1 LYTVYILESRKYS
14 RLPVF
19 TGHCKK
25 GESMDTEQKLYPASR
40 NPLCFKPSR
49 ALPTEIAI
57 IGAGTIGPDIGY
69 YFKAALPGIKLYL
82 VDVVE
87 EPLKKAEK
95 RITGYVQKA
104 TEKRKMKEDQAQK
117 VLENIMYTMD
127 YDTIKNCDLVIE
139 AATESIPLKQKI
151 FNTVETI
158 VGEDTIITSNTSSIP
173 ADRIFSAMKKPGRTT
188 ITHFFAPAWR
198 SLPVEV
204 IRWEKASPEVI
215 DYLFW
220 LFANTGKAP
229 IITDNAICFML
240 DRVFDNWCNEAAY
253 LLDAATASQIDSVA
267 GEFVFAGPFYVLNLA
282 NGNPIVIET
291 NMLQMEEGPHYR
303 PAAILGSVDAWQ
315 TVRPG
320 GTVEVPEELRQTIRD
335 RMLGI
340 LFSQS
345 FDIVDRGIGTEADL
359 NFGCQV
365 ALGFKKGPFDIMRE
379 LGEAEVSRIMKQFEK
394 ERPGFP
400 QPKRPLSDYQDF
412 KRFILVDQ
420 IDGVTVI
427 TLRRPQAMNAIS
439 DEVDNEILAV
449 LKEHAGDPSVKGF
462 VITGYGTAAFSAGA
476 DIGKFPQTLGNWDA
490 AVTYAR
496 DCAQVQLFMDQMEKP
511 VVAAINGI
519 ALGGGF
525 EIALRCQSMV
535 ATKNAVFQFP
545 EITLGILP
553 GMGGCIVPY
562 RKWPQGAALFHEM
575 ICLAR
580 RVNVQEAMDIGM
592 VTKVVDD
599 YSEMIEAAVKEVNN
613 LQGKI
618 KKIPDGSVAIPE
630 ITIPEPPMAGKLALS
645 KEAVSVMVKT
655 IKQGA
660 AAETFAEALEIG
672 YQGFGE
678 IACTDAAREGISA
691 FLEKRKPEFK
701 K

>member
-1 LYTVYILESRKYS
+1 
-14 RLPVF
+14 
-19 TGHCKK
+19 
-25 GESMDTEQKLYPASR
+25 MDTEKKLYPASN
-40 NPLCFKPSR
+40 NPLSFRPTR
-49 ALPTEIAI
+49 ALPREIAI

-69 YFKAALPGIKLYL
+69 YFKTALPDIKLHL

-87 EPLKKAEK
+87 EPLKNAEK

-104 TEKRKMKEDQAQK
+104 TEKRKMKEDQATA
-117 VLENIMYTMD
+117 VLDNIVYTQD
-127 YDTIKNCDLVIE
+127 YDQIGNCDLVIE
-139 AATESIPLKQKI
+139 AATENIPLKRKI
-151 FNTVETI
+151 FDTVEKI

-173 ADRIFSAMKKPGRTT
+173 ADRIFSSMKKPERTT

-204 IRWEKASPEVI
+204 IRWKEASPEVV

-220 LFANTGKAP
+220 LFAQTGKVP
-229 IITDNAICFML
+229 IITDNVICFML

-253 LLDAATASQIDSVA
+253 LLDSATASQIDSVA
-267 GEFVFAGPFYVLNLA
+267 GEFVFAGPFYVLNMA
-282 NGNPIVIET
+282 NGNPIIIET
-291 NMLQMEEGPHYR
+291 NTLQMEEGPHYR
-303 PAAILGSVDAWQ
+303 PAPILGSVDTWH

-320 GTVEVPEELRQTIRD
+320 STVEVPEELRQTIRD

-345 FDIVDRGIGTEADL
+345 FDIVDRGIGTKADC

-365 ALGFKKGPFDIMRE
+365 ALGFRKGPFDIMHD
-379 LGEAEVSRIMKQFEK
+379 LGEAEVGRIMERFEK

-400 QPKRPLSDYQDF
+400 RAKKPLSDYQDF
-412 KRFILVDQ
+412 KRFLLVDE
-420 IDGVTVI
+420 IYGVKVI

-439 DEVDNEILAV
+439 DEINNEILSV
-449 LKEHAGDPSVKGF
+449 LKEHTDDPSVKGF

-490 AVTYAR
+490 AVNYAR
-496 DCAQVQLFMDQMEKP
+496 DCAQVQRFMDQMEKP
-511 VVAAINGI
+511 IVAAINGM
-519 ALGGGF
+519 ALGGGL
-525 EIALRCQSMV
+525 EIALRCHSIV

-553 GMGGCIVPY
+553 GIGGCIVPY
-562 RKWPQGAALFHEM
+562 RKWPQGAKLFHEM

-580 RVNVQEAMDIGM
+580 RISAQEAVDIGM

-599 YSEMIEAAVKEVNN
+599 YPAMINEAVEEVKK

-618 KKIPDGSVAIPE
+618 TRIPEGSVDIPE
-630 ITIPEPPMAGKLALS
+630 ITIPQPPMAGKLALS
-645 KEAVSVMVKT
+645 KEAISVTIKT

-660 AAETFAEALEIG
+660 AADTLADALEIG
-672 YQGFGE
+672 YQGSAE
-678 IACTDAAREGISA
+678 IACTDAAKEGISA

>member
-1 LYTVYILESRKYS
+1 
-14 RLPVF
+14 
-19 TGHCKK
+19 
-25 GESMDTEQKLYPASR
+25 MDTEQNLYPASR
-40 NPLCFKPSR
+40 NPLSFEPTR
-49 ALPTEIAI
+49 ALPREIAI

-69 YFKAALPGIKLYL
+69 YFKTALPNIKLYL

-87 EPLKKAEK
+87 EPLKNAEK
-95 RITGYVQKA
+95 RIVGYVQKA
-104 TEKRKMKEDQAQK
+104 TEKRKMREDQAEK
-117 VLENIMYTMD
+117 VLENIVYTMD
-127 YDTIKNCDLVIE
+127 YGHIKNCDLVIE
-139 AATESIPLKQKI
+139 AATENIPLKQKI
-151 FNTVETI
+151 FDTVENI

-173 ADRIFSAMKKPGRTT
+173 ADRIFSAMKKPERTT

-204 IRWEKASPEVI
+204 IRWERAAQEVI

-220 LFANTGKAP
+220 LFAHTGKAP

-240 DRVFDNWCNEAAY
+240 DRIFDNWCNEAAY
-253 LLDAATASQIDSVA
+253 LLNVATAGQIDSVA
-267 GEFVFAGPFYVLNLA
+267 GEFVSAGPFFVLNMA
-282 NGNPIVIET
+282 NGNPIIIET
-291 NMLQMEEGPHYR
+291 NTLQMEEGPHYR
-303 PAAILGSVDAWQ
+303 PAPILGSVDTWH

-320 GTVEVPEELRQTIRD
+320 STVEVPEELRQTIKD

-365 ALGFKKGPFDIMRE
+365 ALGFKKGPFDIMRD
-379 LGEAEVSRIMKQFEK
+379 LGEAEVGRIMKRFEK

-400 QPKRPLSDYQDF
+400 QAKRSFSDYQDF
-412 KRFILVDQ
+412 KRFILVDH

-439 DEVDNEILAV
+439 DEINNEILSV
-449 LKEHAGDPSVKGF
+449 LKEYIDDPSVKGF
-462 VITGYGTAAFSAGA
+462 VITGYGTTAFSAGA

-490 AVTYAR
+490 AVDYAR

-511 VVAAINGI
+511 IVAAINGM

-525 EIALRCQSMV
+525 EIALRCHSMV
-535 ATKNAVFQFP
+535 ATKNAFFQFP

-553 GMGGCIVPY
+553 GIGGCIVPY

-580 RVNVQEAMDIGM
+580 RVSAQEAADIGM
-592 VTKVVDD
+592 VTKVVEN
-599 YSEMIEAAVKEVNN
+599 YSEMIQGAVEEVKN

-618 KKIPDGSVAIPE
+618 PRIPEGSVDIPE
-630 ITIPEPPMAGKLALS
+630 ITAPEPLMAGKLSLS
-645 KEAVSVMVKT
+645 KEAISVTMKT
-655 IKQGA
+655 IKLGA
-660 AAETFAEALEIG
+660 AADTFADALEIG
-672 YQGFGE
+672 YQGSAE